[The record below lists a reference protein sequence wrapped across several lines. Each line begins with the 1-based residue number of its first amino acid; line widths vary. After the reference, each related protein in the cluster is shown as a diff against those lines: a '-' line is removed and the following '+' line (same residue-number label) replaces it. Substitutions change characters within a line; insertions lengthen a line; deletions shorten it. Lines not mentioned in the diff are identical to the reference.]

1 MLEFKILEE
10 FKPNPKIIELIKN
23 FTYKTKKGKIK
34 VLLHTNLQVIEP
46 TEHIL
51 LILLYLNTK

>member
-34 VLLHTNLQVIEP
+34 VLHTNL
-46 TEHIL
+46 
-51 LILLYLNTK
+51 